1 MQDELRQEA
10 EELLESVMADPTTSL
25 PKIESF
31 LSEVLRLYPIAPF
44 ISRQN
49 YEPVTLGDI
58 HLDQHVG
65 KLQHL
70 SEISD
75 KYSNTSTVI
84 GGLLLFS
91 TVESY

>member
-1 MQDELRQEA
+1 MYVVNLIALTIIKDSAIHYAGRVETGSGRA
-10 EELLESVMADPTTSL
+10 SWVGNGGPTTPL

-58 HLDQHVG
+58 HLDQHVC

-75 KYSNTSTVI
+75 K
-84 GGLLLFS
+84 
-91 TVESY
+91 